1 MRWGFGLILGI
12 GLLSGWFSGA
22 MWDNVPWAWETVVL
36 AQDEVADETGEE
48 ELAEEELEEDT
59 DEWTEEGSEEEMA
72 EGEEVQAVPI
82 LPTNEFNPARD
93 LGKGNYVALW
103 KVIFVILIY
112 LAWVYSTDW
121 LSTDCLKYK
130 MGVAKWVPIAYG
142 SFLGTLLLF
151 WLIPWFWLGIV
162 LVLAAYITPLV
173 IYIRLRNSD
182 LSYGEQVM
190 TPEHLRFVLAEN
202 LARVGV
208 KISARARD
216 KHETGLPVILH
227 PYGGTTAENEQC
239 RIQARAHEGFHNARE
254 ILSAAMENRP
264 DAIMY
269 DFGSSGVSTR
279 YQIDGVWNPGEA
291 VEREKA
297 DPGLQA
303 LKILAGLKPQD
314 RRSRQEG
321 KFKLT
326 YEYSYTFPEDRLK
339 VKLLQEKAEQIP
351 ADDVVQTKEVQK
363 ELRIAKESVREPEK
377 RKREV
382 VVKIMTQGVQTGE
395 RVLLSFEGEKSK
407 LETLDEMGMR
417 PEMQEELKK
426 LLASD
431 KGFFVFSAPQASGLR
446 STTRAALKRTDRY
459 VKEFYE
465 ICDGVHHYEE
475 IENINVMTCESKD
488 VTEWRQFLRSI
499 FLKEPNV
506 VVCRDI
512 PFPEVMND
520 MLQELQN
527 NDRLLVTTT
536 RAKDCAEALLRIMAT
551 KCDAKLWVKE
561 VNAVLCQRLI
571 RRLCPHCKEAYTPT
585 PQLVQQLGLPAGR
598 HTLYRPPQAV
608 KEVEEPCKECRALG
622 YDGRI
627 AIYELVVI
635 GETTR
640 KALLTQPQA
649 EVIRKALKKDGNRLM
664 MEEGFQLVA
673 QGITSLQEL
682 KRVMAS

>member
-1 MRWGFGLILGI
+1 MMHWGFGKILGV
-12 GLLSGWFSGA
+12 GLLLGWFLG
-22 MWDNVPWAWETVVL
+22 MTLDNVPFSMETVVL
-36 AQDEVADETGEE
+36 AQEAEMDETIEE
-48 ELAEEELEEDT
+48 TAEEESEEGA
-59 DEWTEEGSEEEMA
+59 EWTEEESEEEMT
-72 EGEEVQAVPI
+72 EGEAVQTFPVPGS
-82 LPTNEFNPARD
+82 EFNPARD

-121 LSTDCLKYK
+121 LSTDSLKYK
-130 MGVAKWVPIAYG
+130 MGVAKWVPIVYG
-142 SFLGTLLLF
+142 TFLGSLLLF

-162 LVLAAYITPLV
+162 LVLAAYIAPLV
-173 IYIRLRNSD
+173 VYIRLRNSD

-208 KISARARD
+208 KISSKARD
-216 KHETGLPVILH
+216 KHETGLPVVLH
-227 PYGGTTAENEQC
+227 PYGGTTAEKEQR
-239 RIQARAHEGFHNARE
+239 RIQARAHEGFQNARE
-254 ILSAAMENRP
+254 ILSTAMENRP

-269 DFGSSGVSTR
+269 DFGQSGVATR
-279 YQIDGVWNPGEA
+279 YQVDGVWNPGEA
-291 VEREKA
+291 VDREKA

-303 LKILAGLKPQD
+303 LKVLAGLKPQD

-321 KFKLT
+321 KFQLT

-339 VKLLQEKAEQIP
+339 VRLLQEKAAQIP
-351 ADDVVQTKEVQK
+351 EDDVVQTKEVQK

-382 VVKIMTQGVQTGE
+382 TVKIMTQGVPTGE
-395 RVLLSFEGEKSK
+395 RVLLSFEGEKSILK
-407 LETLDEMGMR
+407 TLDEMGMR
-417 PEMQEELKK
+417 PEMQERLKK
-426 LLASD
+426 LLVVN
-431 KGFFVFSAPQASGLR
+431 KGFFVFSAPPASGLR
-446 STTRAALKRTDRY
+446 STTQAALKKTDRY
-459 VKEFYE
+459 VKEFFE
-465 ICDGVHHYEE
+465 IGDGVHHYEE
-475 IENINVMTCESKD
+475 IENINLVTCESKD
-488 VTEWRQFLRSI
+488 VTEWRQFVRSI
-499 FLKEPNV
+499 FLKEPDV

-520 MLQELQN
+520 MLQELQSEN
-527 NDRLLVTTT
+527 RLLITTT

-561 VNAVLCQRLI
+561 VHAVLCQRLI
-571 RRLCPHCKEAYTPT
+571 RRLCPHCKEGYTPS

-598 HTLYRPPQAV
+598 HTLYRPPQTV
-608 KEVEEPCKECRALG
+608 KEGEEPCKECRALG

-627 AIYELVVI
+627 AIYELVTI

-640 KALLTQPQA
+640 KALLTQPQP
-649 EVIRKALKKDGNRLM
+649 EIIRKALKKDGNRLM

-673 QGITSLQEL
+673 EGITSLQEL